1 VSRRAIPIAFVGLHF
16 GLFGL
21 ILTLSSTEVA
31 RLGASAFG
39 FAALLWAIGLGV
51 LVVAILEA
59 NHPD

>member
-1 VSRRAIPIAFVGLHF
+1 MSRRAIPIAFVGLHF

-39 FAALLWAIGLGV
+39 FASLLWAIGLG
-51 LVVAILEA
+51 ILMVSVWEA
-59 NHPD
+59 KHPD